1 MDKGEVDR
9 QLSTSWELPEI
20 VKRLKAVTEE
30 IDKCIPGNRTKELM
44 YELVEIVMECGE
56 RVHAL
61 EARIITGS
69 PIENSFQ
76 KSARLRIESMKDRR
90 RKQP

>member
-1 MDKGEVDR
+1 MDKDEVDR

-30 IDKCIPGNRTKELM
+30 IGKCVPGNRTKELM

-56 RVHAL
+56 RVHEL
-61 EARIITGS
+61 EARIDAGGPMES
-69 PIENSFQ
+69 NKQQQE
-76 KSARLRIESMKDRR
+76 RMRIESIKDRR
-90 RKQP
+90 RHSS